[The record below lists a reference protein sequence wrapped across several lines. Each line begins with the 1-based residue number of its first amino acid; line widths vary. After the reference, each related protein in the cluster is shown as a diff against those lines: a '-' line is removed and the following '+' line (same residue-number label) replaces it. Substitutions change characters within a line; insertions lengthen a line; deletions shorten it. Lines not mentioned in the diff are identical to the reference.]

1 MNATK
6 GYTPTTPLKNLSAP
20 GEKVISKKELERE
33 FICRVCGHCEYEL
46 SLYNG
51 AYVCLGCSVL
61 FKDPAKFTQKP
72 NE

>member
-1 MNATK
+1 MNTTE
-6 GYTPTTPLKNLSAP
+6 GYTPTTPLENLSAP
-20 GEKVISKKELERE
+20 GEKIISKKELDKE
-33 FICRVCGHCEYEL
+33 FKCRVCGHSEYEL
-46 SLYNG
+46 SLYVG